1 MMAQLNS
8 DNWFSAHKCPIIVP
22 PQSAEMVGESIVYFM
37 CSGHQNK
44 HNMSQETKTCTVK
57 WFEVMT

>member
-8 DNWFSAHKCPIIVP
+8 DYWFSAHKCPIIVP
-22 PQSAEMVGESIVYFM
+22 PQSAEMVGESIEYFM

-44 HNMSQETKTCTVK
+44 HNMSQETKT
-57 WFEVMT
+57 